1 MQNSFS
7 QEVEYELQRGGIKK
21 DKITKRTFGI
31 ESLGFDGEYAYF
43 LYLPYRAVFAETSI
57 GGMQNHLIA
66 KFDRELNEVVKQE
79 IVLENDNRKRQYHG
93 ACLVKDRLYVFSA
106 FQNEEHKKHYLFVQ
120 SLDKQTLLPGDEMK
134 KIGEIDY
141 SGINKYNETQFHLEL
156 SPDNS
161 KILVYYNLV
170 NKDDENLRYGMY
182 VFSSEMELIWK
193 KEHMIPEIS
202 GGVFSF
208 QRFRIDNEGNVYL
221 KGTNYT
227 DLDNYYETAAFKDR
241 EFFSNDIFY
250 ADVPNYVTQ
259 LYRFSADGTQ
269 EYVNISLPDKFVRSL
284 TFLSEEDGKLF
295 CAGIWSDPGTISARG
310 TFTFSLDFNSKKISQ
325 LSSMEF
331 GQDMIELGFDEKE
344 LTKFRKSID
353 NKQEWDPFDYQ
364 LSDIKSTENGKKYF
378 IAEQNIRGTKV
389 EKSGNMTTYRSIFLH
404 NDLFVTGLNKD
415 RTIGK
420 IQKISKRQY
429 GPTVDY
435 FNSYALLEK
444 DKHLY
449 FAYMEIMKK
458 NTMLKNAEPGNTYL
472 VELSEDGSIRKSV
485 IPEVEAKNR
494 LFLLPGTGMQVWSH
508 ELIYSTMTSNFKD
521 YSVEKIII
529 GNGLA
534 PKPIL

>member
-1 MQNSFS
+1 
-7 QEVEYELQRGGIKK
+7 
-21 DKITKRTFGI
+21 
-31 ESLGFDGEYAYF
+31 
-43 LYLPYRAVFAETSI
+43 
-57 GGMQNHLIA
+57 
-66 KFDRELNEVVKQE
+66 
-79 IVLENDNRKRQYHG
+79 
-93 ACLVKDRLYVFSA
+93 
-106 FQNEEHKKHYLFVQ
+106 
-120 SLDKQTLLPGDEMK
+120 
-134 KIGEIDY
+134 
-141 SGINKYNETQFHLEL
+141 
-156 SPDNS
+156 
-161 KILVYYNLV
+161 
-170 NKDDENLRYGMY
+170 
-182 VFSSEMELIWK
+182 
-193 KEHMIPEIS
+193 
-202 GGVFSF
+202 
-208 QRFRIDNEGNVYL
+208 
-221 KGTNYT
+221 
-227 DLDNYYETAAFKDR
+227 
-241 EFFSNDIFY
+241 
-250 ADVPNYVTQ
+250 
-259 LYRFSADGTQ
+259 
-269 EYVNISLPDKFVRSL
+269 
-284 TFLSEEDGKLF
+284 
-295 CAGIWSDPGTISARG
+295 
-310 TFTFSLDFNSKKISQ
+310 
-325 LSSMEF
+325 
-331 GQDMIELGFDEKE
+331 MIELGFDEKE

-415 RTIGK
+415 ESIGK

-521 YSVEKIII
+521 YSVEKIMI
-529 GNGLA
+529 GKRND
-534 PKPIL
+534 